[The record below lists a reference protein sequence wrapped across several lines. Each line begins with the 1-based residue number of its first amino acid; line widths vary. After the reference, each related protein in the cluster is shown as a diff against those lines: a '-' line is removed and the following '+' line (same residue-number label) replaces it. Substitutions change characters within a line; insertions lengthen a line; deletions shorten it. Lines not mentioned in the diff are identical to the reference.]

1 MGSAERVG
9 LVDLLTRAG
18 GDAVAVRRA
27 DSRTVDPPG
36 PHSGRTF
43 WPQRV
48 LAGPA
53 VEVAD
58 DVHGA
63 RCRRP
68 HCETCAAIAGLRPQ
82 LCVEPAMR
90 AFPEEMQIQV
100 RDHV

>member
-9 LVDLLTRAG
+9 LVDLLTCAG

-27 DSRTVDPPG
+27 HSRTVDPPG
-36 PHSGRTF
+36 PHSGRTL
-43 WPQRV
+43 WLQRV

-63 RCRRP
+63 GCRRP
-68 HCETCAAIAGLRPQ
+68 HSEACAAIAGLRPQ
-82 LCVEPAMR
+82 LRVEPAMG
-90 AFPEEMQIQV
+90 AFPEEVQIEV